1 MKSVYWNNIVFQD
14 INSFMKRDL
23 KKSLAL
29 KVKALRES
37 ASLTQEELA
46 DKCDVSW
53 RTISNLERGVVVPD
67 LCMLIKIAEIFQVK
81 LDDMVNLNIV
91 TNKSWSRLE
100 REQFL
105 IEKIKLANDNIVD
118 YLLDQLI
125 LLLKYWNA
133 DKRLFK
139 NIKIVIFTCF
149 LLPWL
154 I

>member
-1 MKSVYWNNIVFQD
+1 
-14 INSFMKRDL
+14 MKRDL

-53 RTISNLERGVVVPD
+53 RTISNLERGLVVPD

-81 LDDMVNLNIV
+81 LDDMVNLNVV
-91 TNKSWSRLE
+91 TNKSWSRLK

-105 IEKIKLANDNIVD
+105 IEKIRHANDNIVN
-118 YLLDQLI
+118 YLLDQLV
-125 LLLKYWNA
+125 L
-133 DKRLFK
+133 LFK
-139 NIKIVIFTCF
+139 YFN
-149 LLPWL
+149 
-154 I
+154 

>member
-14 INSFMKRDL
+14 INNFMKRDL

-53 RTISNLERGVVVPD
+53 RTISNLERGLVVPD

-81 LDDMVNLNIV
+81 LDDMVNLNV
-91 TNKSWSRLE
+91 ATNKSWSRLE

-105 IEKIKLANDNIVD
+105 IEKIRHANDNIVN

-125 LLLKYWNA
+125 LLLKYFN
-133 DKRLFK
+133 
-139 NIKIVIFTCF
+139 
-149 LLPWL
+149 
-154 I
+154 

>member
-14 INSFMKRDL
+14 INNFMKRDL

-53 RTISNLERGVVVPD
+53 RTISNLERGLVVPD

-125 LLLKYWNA
+125 LLLKYFN
-133 DKRLFK
+133 
-139 NIKIVIFTCF
+139 
-149 LLPWL
+149 
-154 I
+154 

>member
-14 INSFMKRDL
+14 INGFMKRDL

-53 RTISNLERGVVVPD
+53 RTISNLERGLVVPD

-125 LLLKYWNA
+125 LLLKYFN
-133 DKRLFK
+133 
-139 NIKIVIFTCF
+139 
-149 LLPWL
+149 
-154 I
+154 

>member
-125 LLLKYWNA
+125 LLLKYFN
-133 DKRLFK
+133 
-139 NIKIVIFTCF
+139 
-149 LLPWL
+149 
-154 I
+154 

>member
-14 INSFMKRDL
+14 INNFMKRDL

-53 RTISNLERGVVVPD
+53 RTISNLERGLVVPD
-67 LCMLIKIAEIFQVK
+67 LCMLIKIAEIFQVI

-125 LLLKYWNA
+125 LLLKYFN
-133 DKRLFK
+133 
-139 NIKIVIFTCF
+139 
-149 LLPWL
+149 
-154 I
+154 

>member
-53 RTISNLERGVVVPD
+53 RTISNLERGLVVPD

-125 LLLKYWNA
+125 LLLKYFN
-133 DKRLFK
+133 
-139 NIKIVIFTCF
+139 
-149 LLPWL
+149 
-154 I
+154 

>member
-14 INSFMKRDL
+14 INNFMKRDL

-125 LLLKYWNA
+125 LLLKYFN
-133 DKRLFK
+133 
-139 NIKIVIFTCF
+139 
-149 LLPWL
+149 
-154 I
+154 

>member
-1 MKSVYWNNIVFQD
+1 MFQD

-125 LLLKYWNA
+125 LLLKYFN
-133 DKRLFK
+133 
-139 NIKIVIFTCF
+139 
-149 LLPWL
+149 
-154 I
+154 